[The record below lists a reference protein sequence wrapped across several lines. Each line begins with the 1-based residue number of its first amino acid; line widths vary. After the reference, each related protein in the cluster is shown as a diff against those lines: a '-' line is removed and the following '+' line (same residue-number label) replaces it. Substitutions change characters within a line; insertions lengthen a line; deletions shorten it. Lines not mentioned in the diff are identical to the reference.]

1 MENKALLENEWQY
14 VLNMMPP
21 DLEESAAAKLALQRR
36 REIASASDLLR
47 LALAYGVCDMSLRQ
61 TAAWAELIGLG
72 RLSDVAVLNRL
83 KGADEWLGY
92 LILRWLDDRGL
103 TTVVPAVPVRI
114 VDASVICR
122 PGSTGT
128 DWRLHLG
135 LDLASQRISSVEL
148 TGPEGGETLLRHHIE
163 PGQIMLGDRGYGQRG
178 GAASV
183 LDAGGHLVLRINW
196 QNFPLQGRAGG
207 PLDLLTCL
215 EILKPS
221 EIGDWEVQFEHQGQ
235 LYPIR
240 LVALRKSQAA
250 AQKEQQR
257 IRKEARGKKRRPD
270 RRSLQAANFTYVIT
284 DLPKQKLPTAEALE
298 LYRLRWQIEITFKRL
313 KGILHF
319 DHLRAKD
326 PDLARSYLHAK
337 ILGALIVDEMCN
349 EALSFF
355 PWGYPLFPQAVEH
368 LASPT
373 DPV

>member
-14 VLNMMPP
+14 VLNMMPR
-21 DLEESAAAKLALQRR
+21 DLEESAVAKLALRRR
-36 REIASASDLLR
+36 REIGSASDLLR

-72 RLSDVAVLNRL
+72 RLSDVAVLKRL
-83 KGADEWLGY
+83 KGADEWLGH
-92 LILRWLDDRGL
+92 LILRWLEERGM
-103 TTVVPAVPVRI
+103 TTRVPPVPVRI
-114 VDASVICR
+114 VDASIICR

-135 LDLASQRISSVEL
+135 LDLASQRISTVEL
-148 TGPEGGETLLRHHIE
+148 TGPEGGETLLRHPIE
-163 PGQIMLGDRGYGQRG
+163 PGQIILGDRGYAQRG

-196 QNFPLQGRAGG
+196 RNFPLQGRAGG
-207 PLDLLTCL
+207 PLDLVSCL
-215 EILKPS
+215 EILGPG

-257 IRKEARGKKRRPD
+257 IRKEARRKKSRPD
-270 RRSLQAANFTYVIT
+270 KRTLRAAKFTYVIT
-284 DLPKQKLPTAEALE
+284 DLPKQQLPTAEVLE
-298 LYRLRWQIEITFKRL
+298 LYRLRWQIEIAFKRL

-326 PDLARSYLHAK
+326 PDLARSYLCAK

-349 EALSFF
+349 QALSFF
-355 PWGYPLFPQAVEH
+355 PWGYPLFPRGVEH

>member
-14 VLNMMPP
+14 VLNMMPA
-21 DLEESAAAKLALQRR
+21 DLEESAVAKLALRRR
-36 REIASASDLLR
+36 REIGSASGLLR

-72 RLSDVAVLNRL
+72 RLSDVAVLKRL
-83 KGADEWLGY
+83 KGASEWLGH
-92 LILRWLDDRGL
+92 LILRWLEERGL
-103 TTVVPAVPVRI
+103 TTRVPPVPVRI

-135 LDLASQRISSVEL
+135 LDLASQRISTVEL
-148 TGPEGGETLLRHHIE
+148 TGAEGGETLLRQPIE
-163 PGQIMLGDRGYGQRG
+163 PGQIILGDRGYAQRG

-183 LDAGGHLVLRINW
+183 LDAGGHLVLRLNW

-207 PLDLLTCL
+207 RLDLVTCL
-215 EILKPS
+215 EILKPG

-250 AQKEQQR
+250 AQKEQER
-257 IRKEARGKKRRPD
+257 IRKQARGKKRRPD
-270 RRSLQAANFTYVIT
+270 QRSLRAAKFTYIIT
-284 DLPKQKLPTAEALE
+284 DLPKQQLPTAEALE

-326 PDLARSYLHAK
+326 PDLARSYLCAK
-337 ILGALIVDEMCN
+337 ILGALIMDEMCN

-355 PWGYPLFPQAVEH
+355 PWGYPLFPRAVEH

>member
-21 DLEESAAAKLALQRR
+21 ELEESAVAKLALRRR
-36 REIASASDLLR
+36 REIGSGSDLLR

-72 RLSDVAVLNRL
+72 RLSDVAVLKRL
-83 KGADEWLGY
+83 KGADEWLGH
-92 LILRWLDDRGL
+92 LILRWLEERGL
-103 TTVVPAVPVRI
+103 TTRVPPVAVRI
-114 VDASVICR
+114 VDASIICR

-135 LDLASQRISSVEL
+135 LDLASQRISTVEL
-148 TGPEGGETLLRHHIE
+148 TGPEAGETLLRQPIE
-163 PGQIMLGDRGYGQRG
+163 PGQIILGDRGYAQRA

-196 QNFPLQGRAGG
+196 RNFPLQGRAGG
-207 PLDLLTCL
+207 RLDLVTCL
-215 EILKPS
+215 EILGPG
-221 EIGDWEVQFEHQGQ
+221 EIGDWEVQFEYEGQ

-257 IRKEARGKKRRPD
+257 IRKQARRKKSRPD
-270 RRSLQAANFTYVIT
+270 KRSLRAAKFTYVIT
-284 DLPKQKLPTAEALE
+284 DLPKQQLPTAEALE
-298 LYRLRWQIEITFKRL
+298 LYRLRWQIEIAFKRL
-313 KGILHF
+313 KGLLHF
-319 DHLRAKD
+319 DYLRAKD
-326 PDLARSYLHAK
+326 ADLARSYLCAK

-349 EALSFF
+349 EALSFS
-355 PWGYPLFPQAVEH
+355 PWGYPLFPRAVEH
-368 LASPT
+368 LASPA
-373 DPV
+373 DSV

>member
-21 DLEESAAAKLALQRR
+21 DLEESAAAKLALRRR
-36 REIASASDLLR
+36 REIGSASDLLR

-72 RLSDVAVLNRL
+72 RLSDVAVLKRL
-83 KGADEWLGY
+83 KGASEWLGH
-92 LILRWLDDRGL
+92 LILRWLQQRGL
-103 TTVVPAVPVRI
+103 TTRVPPVPVRI

-135 LDLASQRISSVEL
+135 LDLASQRISTVEL
-148 TGPEGGETLLRHHIE
+148 TGPEGGETLLRHPIE
-163 PGQIMLGDRGYGQRG
+163 PGQIILGDRGYAQRG

-183 LDAGGHLVLRINW
+183 LDAGGHLVLRISW
-196 QNFPLQGRAGG
+196 QSFPLQGRAGG
-207 PLDLLTCL
+207 PLDLVTCA
-215 EILKPS
+215 EILKPG
-221 EIGDWEVQFEHQGQ
+221 EIGDWEVQFEHQEQ

-250 AQKEQQR
+250 AEKEQQR
-257 IRKEARGKKRRPD
+257 IRKAASRKKRRID
-270 RRSLQAANFTYVIT
+270 KRSLRAANFVYILT
-284 DLPKQKLPTAEALE
+284 DLPKQQLPTAEALE

-313 KGILHF
+313 KGILHL

-326 PDLARSYLHAK
+326 PDLARSYLYAK

-355 PWGYPLFPQAVEH
+355 PWGYPLFPRAVEH
-368 LASPT
+368 LASPA
-373 DPV
+373 DSV

>member
-21 DLEESAAAKLALQRR
+21 DLEESAAAKLALRRR
-36 REIASASDLLR
+36 REIGSASDLLR

-72 RLSDVAVLNRL
+72 RLSDVAVLKRL
-83 KGADEWLGY
+83 KGASEWLGH
-92 LILRWLDDRGL
+92 LILRWLQQRGL
-103 TTVVPAVPVRI
+103 TTRVPPVPVRI
-114 VDASVICR
+114 VDASVICQ

-135 LDLASQRISSVEL
+135 LDLASQRISTVEL
-148 TGPEGGETLLRHHIE
+148 TGPEGGETLLRHPIE
-163 PGQIMLGDRGYGQRG
+163 PGQIILGDRGYAQRG

-183 LDAGGHLVLRINW
+183 LDAGGHLVLRISW
-196 QNFPLQGRAGG
+196 QSFPLQGRAGG
-207 PLDLLTCL
+207 PLDLVTCA
-215 EILKPS
+215 EILKPG
-221 EIGDWEVQFEHQGQ
+221 EIGDWEVQFEHQEQ

-250 AQKEQQR
+250 AEKEQQR
-257 IRKEARGKKRRPD
+257 IRKAASRKKRRID
-270 RRSLQAANFTYVIT
+270 KRSLRAANFVYILT
-284 DLPKQKLPTAEALE
+284 DLPKQQLPTAEALE

-326 PDLARSYLHAK
+326 PDLARSYLYAK

-355 PWGYPLFPQAVEH
+355 PWGYPLFPRAVEH
-368 LASPT
+368 LASPA
-373 DPV
+373 DSV

>member
-21 DLEESAAAKLALQRR
+21 DLEESAAAKLALRRR
-36 REIASASDLLR
+36 REIGSASDLLR

-72 RLSDVAVLNRL
+72 RLSDVAVLKRL
-83 KGADEWLGY
+83 KGASEWLGH
-92 LILRWLDDRGL
+92 LILRWLQQRGL
-103 TTVVPAVPVRI
+103 TTRVPPVPVRI

-135 LDLASQRISSVEL
+135 LDLASQRISTVEL
-148 TGPEGGETLLRHHIE
+148 TGPEGGETLLRHPIE
-163 PGQIMLGDRGYGQRG
+163 PGQIILGDRGYAQRG

-183 LDAGGHLVLRINW
+183 LDAGGHLVLRISW
-196 QNFPLQGRAGG
+196 QSFPLQGRAGG
-207 PLDLLTCL
+207 PLDLVTCA
-215 EILKPS
+215 EILKPG
-221 EIGDWEVQFEHQGQ
+221 EIGDWEVQFEHQEQ

-250 AQKEQQR
+250 AEKEQQR
-257 IRKEARGKKRRPD
+257 IRKAASRKKRRID
-270 RRSLQAANFTYVIT
+270 KRSLRAANFVYILT
-284 DLPKQKLPTAEALE
+284 DLPKQQLPTAEALE

-326 PDLARSYLHAK
+326 PDLARSYLYAK

-355 PWGYPLFPQAVEH
+355 PWGYPLFPRAVEH
-368 LASPT
+368 LASPA
-373 DPV
+373 DSV

>member
-21 DLEESAAAKLALQRR
+21 DLEESAVAKLALRRR
-36 REIASASDLLR
+36 REIGSASDLLR

-61 TAAWAELIGLG
+61 TAVWAELIGLG
-72 RLSDVAVLNRL
+72 RLSDVAVLKRL
-83 KGADEWLGY
+83 KGAGEWLGH
-92 LILRWLDDRGL
+92 LILRWLQQRGL
-103 TTVVPAVPVRI
+103 TTRVPPVPVRI
-114 VDASVICR
+114 VDASVICQ

-135 LDLASQRISSVEL
+135 LDLASQRISTVEL
-148 TGPEGGETLLRHHIE
+148 TGPEGGETLLRHAIE
-163 PGQIMLGDRGYGQRG
+163 PGQIILGDRAYGQRG

-183 LDAGGHLVLRINW
+183 LDAGGHLVLRISW

-207 PLDLLTCL
+207 PLDLVTCA
-215 EILKPS
+215 EILKPG
-221 EIGDWEVQFEHQGQ
+221 EIGDWEVQFEHEEQ

-257 IRKEARGKKRRPD
+257 IRKAASRKKRRID
-270 RRSLQAANFTYVIT
+270 KRSLRAAKFTYIIT
-284 DLPKQKLPTAEALE
+284 DLSKQQLPTAEALE
-298 LYRLRWQIEITFKRL
+298 LYRLRWQIEIVFKRL
-313 KGILHF
+313 KSILHF

-326 PDLARSYLHAK
+326 PDLARSYLYAK

-355 PWGYPLFPQAVEH
+355 PWGYPLFPRAVEH
-368 LASPT
+368 LASPA
-373 DPV
+373 DSV